1 MLISFLSLNL
11 IVFSQGDT
19 NSTGKKCFPTEVV
32 KEIAKDLMRGDSA
45 KEQLSITQ
53 KILLET
59 EKKCETTD
67 SINTILRK
75 KEQNYQE
82 IILNSDEKYNTLQV
96 YTTKVETKLRNEVL
110 KNKLTNV
117 ISGTLI
123 MGLTLLLISR

>member
-11 IVFSQGDT
+11 IVFSRVDT
-19 NSTGKKCFPTEVV
+19 DSTGKKCFSTSVV
-32 KEIAKDLMRGDSA
+32 KEIAKDLLRGDSA

-59 EKKCETTD
+59 EKKCEKTD

-123 MGLTLLLISR
+123 MGLTLLLITR

>member
-1 MLISFLSLNL
+1 M
-11 IVFSQGDT
+11 
-19 NSTGKKCFPTEVV
+19 V
-32 KEIAKDLMRGDSA
+32 KEIAKDLLRGDSA

-59 EKKCETTD
+59 EKKCEKTD

-123 MGLTLLLISR
+123 MGLTLLLITR

>member
-1 MLISFLSLNL
+1 M
-11 IVFSQGDT
+11 
-19 NSTGKKCFPTEVV
+19 V
-32 KEIAKDLMRGDSA
+32 KEIAKDLLRGDSA

-59 EKKCETTD
+59 EKKCEKTD

-110 KNKLTNV
+110 KNKLDGKLKSKEE
-117 ISGTLI
+117 IGE
-123 MGLTLLLISR
+123 LLIGFYSYFFEPDSPINFNFIKSQLQLFHQF